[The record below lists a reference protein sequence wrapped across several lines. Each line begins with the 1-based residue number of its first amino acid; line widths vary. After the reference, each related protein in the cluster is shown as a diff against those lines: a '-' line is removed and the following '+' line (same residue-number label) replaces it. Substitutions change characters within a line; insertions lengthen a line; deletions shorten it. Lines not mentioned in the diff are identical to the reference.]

1 MYYHQKEK
9 FIKMTTLCL
18 KVHMHDEGRK
28 IQNFSQ
34 DQWDEV
40 CIIFEKLVRN
50 IKIEYPD
57 LIIDEFDK
65 SEIPY
70 VTMRVDMKE
79 GSEISDDQLT
89 YVFDY
94 LSGEHTDNPVYLPD
108 GIHLVNSEIIV
119 ENEDEGLSLLDKL
132 NLMVKDVGI

>member
-1 MYYHQKEK
+1 
-9 FIKMTTLCL
+9 MTTLCL
-18 KVHMHDEGRK
+18 KVHMNDEGRR

-57 LIIDEFDK
+57 LVIDEFDK
-65 SEIPY
+65 SNIPY
-70 VTMRVDMKE
+70 IAMRVDVKE
-79 GSEISDDQLT
+79 DTEMTDDQLT

-94 LSGEHTDNPVYLPD
+94 LSGEHTDNPVHLPD
-108 GIHLVNSEIIV
+108 GIHLVNSEIVV
-119 ENEDEGLSLLDKL
+119 ENEEEGMSLLDKL
-132 NLMVKDVGI
+132 NLMVQDVGI